1 MKVTIQDVANR
12 AGVSIATVSHVLN
25 KTRYVRPE
33 LVEQVEK
40 AIVETGY
47 VVKKETNNTGLLVG
61 RLSKIAFVI
70 PTIRG
75 TVYGQLVSYLSS
87 KLRQQGYALAVY
99 ITDDN
104 IETERNILQSLT
116 ADKSIAGIFLAPSRQ
131 EDKVYRK
138 IKKTRIPI
146 VCVERGL
153 KDPEIDCV
161 LADNERAIYL
171 GTRHLISSGHVNI
184 GIILWEKS
192 LITTEEERLNG
203 YIRAMKEHGLSVN
216 KKNIHYVATSRPDR
230 ENIFS
235 HYEKKEIPTA
245 FIACS
250 NMMTHALL
258 HDMDEMGLSCPG
270 DISVIG
276 FGDDEWSDIVNPPL
290 TILTQRME
298 DMAQK
303 AVDVM
308 MNKIRD
314 IPVER
319 PIERIPI
326 DFRVRKSTRAVNRG
340 PFGEMAISPEQIILT
355 EEEANIIKKGYYK
368 VAIAFHSTNTY
379 WTSLQEKAIRDTLN
393 EYNVQVISMMNAN
406 FDPKLQ
412 NAQLDALR
420 LQKPDVLIGLPV
432 DEKITAAKFKEIADV
447 TKLIFIGNV
456 PQGFEPEDYY
466 SCVSVNE
473 RENGQ
478 NAGIILG
485 EYFKSREYVNVGL
498 LTHGVSYQMTQQRD
512 ESAEQV
518 IRENYRN
525 LHIVSK
531 KSFVK
536 IKSAYEVCKEMILEH
551 PEIEGLYVSWEGPA
565 LEAMRAL
572 EELNRTDISIATVDL
587 DVKVA
592 TYMSKGKMI
601 RGLSVQ
607 KPYEQGQAVAMVTM
621 QALLGKKDFKYV
633 GVQPTRIFP
642 HELAKVWRDVTKTQ
656 MPDFEYDGQML

>member
-1 MKVTIQDVANR
+1 MKVTIHDVAEK

-33 LVEQVEK
+33 LAEQVER
-40 AIVETGY
+40 AIAETGY
-47 VVKKETNNTGLLVG
+47 VVKKETKNKGLLIG
-61 RLSKIAFVI
+61 RLSKIAFVL
-70 PTIRG
+70 PTLHG
-75 TVYGQLVSYLSS
+75 TIFGQLVEHLNA
-87 KLRQQGYALAVY
+87 KLHNQGYTLAVY
-99 ITDDN
+99 ITNEDF
-104 IETERNILQSLT
+104 ETERNILQTLM
-116 ADKSIAGIFLAPSRQ
+116 ADKSVAGIFLAPSRQ

-138 IKKTRIPI
+138 IKKARIPF

-153 KDPEIDCV
+153 KDPEVDCV

-171 GTRHLISSGHVNI
+171 GTRHLISSGHTNI

-192 LITTEEERLNG
+192 DITTEEERLNG
-203 YIRAMKEHGLSVN
+203 YIRAMKEHGLTVLR
-216 KKNIHYVATSRPDR
+216 KNIHHVVTNRPGR

-235 HYEKKEIPTA
+235 AYERNEIPTA

-250 NMMTHALL
+250 NKVTHALL
-258 HDMDEMGLSCPG
+258 SDLEEKGLSCPG
-270 DISVIG
+270 DVSVIG
-276 FGDDEWSDIVNPPL
+276 FGDDAWCEMVNPPL
-290 TILTQRME
+290 SILTQRME
-298 DMAQK
+298 EMAQK
-303 AVDVM
+303 AVDIM
-308 MNKIRD
+308 LSQIKE

-340 PFGEMAISPEQIILT
+340 PFGENAISPEQIQLT
-355 EEEANIIKKGYYK
+355 EEEANRLKNGNYR

-379 WTSLQEKAIRDTLN
+379 WTSLQESAIRNTLD

-412 NAQLDALR
+412 IAQLEALR
-420 LQKPDVLIGLPV
+420 LQKPDALIALPV
-432 DEKITAAKFKEIADV
+432 DEKITATKFREMSDV

-456 PQGFEPEDYY
+456 PQGFGPDDYY
-466 SCVSVNE
+466 SCISVNE

-478 NAGIILG
+478 NAGVILG
-485 EYFKSREYVNVGL
+485 EYFKEREYVNVGL
-498 LTHGVSYQMTQQRD
+498 LIHGVPFQMTHQRD

-525 LHIVSK
+525 LNIVAK

-551 PEIEGLYVSWEGPA
+551 PEIEGLYVSWESPA

-592 TYMSKGKMI
+592 AYMSKGKMI

-607 KPYEQGQAVAMVTM
+607 KPYEQGQAVAHATM
-621 QALLGKKDFKYV
+621 QALLGKTSFKYV
-633 GVQPTRIFP
+633 GVQPLRVFP
-642 HELAKVWRDVTKTQ
+642 HELEKVWRDVTKTK

>member
-1 MKVTIQDVANR
+1 MKVTIQDVANH

-33 LVEQVEK
+33 LVEQVER
-40 AIVETGY
+40 AIRETGY
-47 VVKKETNNTGLLVG
+47 VVKKETSHAGLLVG

-70 PTIRG
+70 PDLNGTI
-75 TVYGQLVSYLSS
+75 YGQLVNQITMLL
-87 KLRQQGYALAVY
+87 KEQGYTLAIY
-99 ITDDN
+99 ITNDN
-104 IETERNILQSLT
+104 LETERNILLSLIT
-116 ADKSIAGIFLAPSRQ
+116 DKSIAGIFLAPCRQ
-131 EDKVYRK
+131 DDKVYRK
-138 IKKTRIPI
+138 IKKSRIPF

-161 LADNERAIYL
+161 LADNEHAVYL
-171 GTRHLISSGHVNI
+171 GTRHLINSGHMKI
-184 GIILWEKS
+184 GILLWEKS
-192 LITTEEERLNG
+192 KITPEEERLNG
-203 YIRAMKEHGLSVN
+203 YIRAMKEHACEIN
-216 KKNIHYVATSRPDR
+216 PKYIQYVITGNPNRD
-230 ENIFS
+230 NIFEL
-235 HYEKKEIPTA
+235 YDGKDCPTA

-250 NMMTHALL
+250 NTLTHALL
-258 HDMDEMGLSCPG
+258 HDIDERGLNCPG
-270 DISVIG
+270 DVSVIG
-276 FGDDEWSDIVNPPL
+276 FGEDAWSDIFNPPL
-290 TILTQRME
+290 TILAQRID
-298 DMAQK
+298 DMAEK

-308 MNKIRD
+308 MNQIKE

-319 PIERIPI
+319 PIKRIPI
-326 DFRVRKSTRAVNRG
+326 EFRVRKSTRAVNRG
-340 PFGEMAISPEQIILT
+340 PFGENAITPEQITLT
-355 EEEANIIKKGYYK
+355 ETEALQVKKGNYK

-379 WTSLQEKAIRDTLN
+379 WTSLQEKAIRDTLE

-412 NAQLDALR
+412 IAQLEALR
-420 LQKPDVLIGLPV
+420 IQKPDAIIGLPV
-432 DEKITAAKFKEIADV
+432 DEHVTASKFKELSNV
-447 TKLIFIGNV
+447 TKLILIGNL
-456 PQGFEPEDYY
+456 PKGFSPEDYY

-478 NAGIILG
+478 NAGVILG
-485 EYFKSREYVNVGL
+485 EYFKSREYVNIGM
-498 LTHGVSYQMTQQRD
+498 LTHGVPFQMTQQRD

-536 IKSAYEVCKEMILEH
+536 IKNAYQACKDMITEH

-621 QALLGKKDFKYV
+621 QALLGKRDFKYV
-633 GVQPTRIFP
+633 GVQPMRVFP

>member
-1 MKVTIQDVANR
+1 MKVTIQEVADH

-33 LVEQVEK
+33 LAEQVER

-47 VVKKETNNTGLLVG
+47 VVKKETTNQGMYVG

-70 PTIRG
+70 PTLHG
-75 TVYGQLVSYLSS
+75 TIFSQLVGYLSS
-87 KLRQQGYALAVY
+87 KLKKEGYTLAVY
-99 ITDDN
+99 VTDED
-104 IETERNILQSLT
+104 IETERSILQSLI

-131 EDKVYRK
+131 EDKIYRK
-138 IKKTRIPI
+138 IKKTRIPF

-153 KDPEIDCV
+153 KDSEV
-161 LADNERAIYL
+161 ASVQADNERAIYFA
-171 GTRHLISSGHVNI
+171 TRHLISSGHTNI

-192 LITTEEERLNG
+192 DITIEEERLNG
-203 YIRAMKEHGLSVN
+203 YIRGMKEYGLDV
-216 KKNIHYVATSRPDR
+216 KKNNIHYVVTSRPRR
-230 ENIFS
+230 ESIFAR
-235 HYEKKEIPTA
+235 YERKEIPTA
-245 FIACS
+245 FIACG
-250 NMMTHALL
+250 NKVTQTLL
-258 HDMDEMGLSCPG
+258 QDMDESGLSCPG

-276 FGDDEWSDIVNPPL
+276 FGDDDWSQVFNPPL
-290 TILTQRME
+290 TILTQKIE
-298 DMAQK
+298 EMAEK
-303 AVDVM
+303 AIQIM
-308 MNKIRD
+308 LKQIRD
-314 IPVER
+314 IPIEC

-326 DFRVRKSTRAVNRG
+326 EFRVRKSTRAVNRG
-340 PFGEMAISPEQIILT
+340 PFGEVAILPEMITLT
-355 EEEANIIKKGYYK
+355 EEEANRIKQGNYK

-379 WTSLQEKAIRDTLN
+379 WTSLQENAIRDTLN

-412 NAQLDALR
+412 NAQLEALR
-420 LQKPDVLIGLPV
+420 IQKPDALIALPV

-456 PQGFEPEDYY
+456 PQGFEQEDYY
-466 SCVSVNE
+466 SCISVNE

-478 NAGIILG
+478 NAGVILG
-485 EYFKSREYVNVGL
+485 EYFKDREYVNVGL
-498 LTHGVSYQMTQQRD
+498 LTHGVPFQMTQQRD
-512 ESAEQV
+512 EGAEQV

-531 KSFVK
+531 KSFLK
-536 IKSAYEVCKEMILEH
+536 IHSAYEACKSMIMEH

-565 LEAMRAL
+565 LEAIRAL
-572 EELNRTDISIATVDL
+572 QELNRTDISIATVDL

-592 TYMSKGKMI
+592 TYMAKGKMI

-607 KPYEQGQAVAMVTM
+607 KPYEQGQAVALATM
-621 QALLGKKDFKYV
+621 QALLGKKDFKYI
-633 GVQPTRIFP
+633 GVQPMRVFP

-656 MPDFEYDGQML
+656 MPDFEYTGRML